1 MDGERPNRPQEGQEL
16 GLTDS
21 VWDMTVRCWDQDPV
35 QRPAMTEVVR
45 LLRKVLVSSFSIED
59 DLNDFFQVRRTW
71 GRVDQREKAQ
81 EFADMLDKVRH
92 TERDNIRSPHHT
104 SRFSTMRIFTN
115 KSVNNI

>member
-45 LLRKVLVSSFSIED
+45 LLREVLVSSFSIED

-92 TERDNIRSPHHT
+92 T
-104 SRFSTMRIFTN
+104 
-115 KSVNNI
+115 